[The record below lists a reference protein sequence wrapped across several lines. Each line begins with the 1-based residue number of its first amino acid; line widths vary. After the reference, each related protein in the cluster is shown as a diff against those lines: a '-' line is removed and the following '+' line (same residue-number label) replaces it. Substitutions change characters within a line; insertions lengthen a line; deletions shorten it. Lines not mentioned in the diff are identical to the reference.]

1 MIPYSKPKLSDLYTL
16 SQSKLLENHTLHS
29 GPNFYL
35 YLSNMLVSCCY
46 LCADLNFSLMFSQNK
61 VKNTEEKNYKYW
73 YLLFILQERT
83 YIQFVLEVLKSM
95 CIKKDNSM
103 SCGDKFI
110 SGLLEKNSSNYEVQ
124 FITVL
129 IRNNSKLKGPC

>member
-1 MIPYSKPKLSDLYTL
+1 
-16 SQSKLLENHTLHS
+16 
-29 GPNFYL
+29 
-35 YLSNMLVSCCY
+35 
-46 LCADLNFSLMFSQNK
+46 MFSQNK

-73 YLLFILQERT
+73 YLLFILQEKERT

-110 SGLLEKNSSNYEVQ
+110 SGLLEKNSPNYEVQ
-124 FITVL
+124 FITVS